1 MDEGTSWWRT
11 HWRTALALVLIFGF
25 ALFLRFYFVYGLA
38 FTTLAQTCDGQ
49 GNLPVSGGS
58 DSYYWHRALCYSFE
72 TGKDLNFDTM
82 LNYGPG
88 LFNPRP
94 PLFPWFSLLTG
105 QLLAPVFGDPWLGVL
120 YVFLASTGLFGAL
133 TVFPTYALTKEAF
146 GRRAG
151 LVAALLFAISS
162 AHLQRSQATD
172 ADHDAFTLFFVV
184 ATLYFFL
191 RSLKVLPT
199 RRWVETWFRRGAIVA
214 GLRAFF
220 KDSRKSVLYAIL
232 AGLCIAV
239 IALSWQGWAYV
250 PVILIVYF
258 AVQLFL
264 DRVRNQDTMGLTIL
278 FAIAMIVPLVL
289 AFPWYATRS
298 QIRVW
303 FDVPAYLFL
312 VATVLGVVF
321 TVTRDYPWTLVIPT
335 TLVAGGLGLAV
346 GVVANPAL
354 ANAFVSGAGYFVQT
368 KVYETIAEAQAPGLS
383 QLILSFGFF
392 TFYFSVA
399 GVAYMLWLVPRRHD
413 PAYTLLV
420 IWAFA
425 AIFMAMAA
433 ARFIFNASPAFAVTA
448 AFTIDLVLT
457 RADFVGMRRTY
468 RSLAQGSWRNA
479 IRKSL
484 KARHVL
490 AALLIGGT
498 VLVPNVYWGIDS
510 GIPFELKSTYDRQ
523 LHDALPSFL
532 RAPGYSPAGR
542 GSFYFG
548 AFGYAL
554 PEPTEYFPAA
564 WRWFRTMDD
573 DRPAEQRPA
582 FLSWWDY
589 GFEAV
594 DRGQHPTVADNFQ
607 NGFAFAGQF
616 ITAQGEAQAVAL
628 LAVRSLEGDFRRNRG
643 DLSQAAEDVLVRF
656 GFSAGTFERAL
667 GRPQDFIAAVQADA
681 ATYGRWDAE
690 MQPLNAMY
698 IYLARQVT
706 LRLDAD
712 RVADFYKA
720 VRTATG
726 IDIGYF
732 AVDSR
737 LFPISAQNTGIF
749 YAPVK
754 LSDHRVVELPDGR
767 TLPTEF
773 FRILVDTDRANGIP
787 LENLQPGDTIRSQTI
802 EYETAFYNSMF
813 YRAYVGYAPSDLGQP
828 ADKTIPGFS
837 QSLVSFPPVP
847 AWNLSHF
854 RLVYRTSYYNPFDN
868 PANHSD
874 AWRAMNFDEAERLQQ
889 EVQDGSRDGVVDLS
903 SQASV
908 TNGIV
913 FLRYYDGAWVN
924 GTVRAGGA
932 TPVSGVRV
940 TVTDE
945 LGAPHDVGTTDA
957 SGRYSVLVP
966 FGNVTLTASVGTPVP
981 GSLVGPRVLGT
992 ATFPVSLA
1000 QALRENVDED
1010 GDGMP
1015 DWLMTRDL
1023 TIPGRTVSGTAFFDL
1038 SGDGSFGA
1046 LDAVTPDASI
1056 TLTHKD
1062 LDFVHTT
1069 TAGADGAFAL
1079 PAVPTGGYTVLVTAA
1094 GHTLAATDV
1103 GLEESEA
1110 RQDISVPFATLEGFA
1125 TDSAG
1130 QFLAG
1135 AQIDVLDEATAEVTP
1150 VTASDGGFYEARPLL
1165 EGNYTVTATRGDL
1178 VTNPERLR
1186 VTRGTSTL
1194 NLTLVPSGRVAGVTR
1209 LFGLDMPFASLEFQ
1223 KASEVR
1229 LVRTVRSD
1237 ASASF
1242 DVTLPAGEWNVNGRL
1257 YQGTALYAT
1266 LGRVSVRAGET
1277 TSFVARFVDGA
1288 RIEGVVKGTPADG
1301 AQVPAQI
1308 AFLGPSG
1315 AWWVRTGGGGGY
1327 LAYLPRDAYAVQAFS
1342 STSAFYGDLALTSS
1356 RTLDIQLATAVSATA
1371 RAFRDVNDNGA
1382 FDAGEGVAGAKVR
1395 LTDDLGRRVLAVADD
1410 AGTFQVVGF
1419 ANRTYAGTIEATGF
1433 KTGPINRSTLAE
1445 IRATS
1450 RYPLTPTAVELRG
1463 SVVLGGVPLLREIG
1477 VVARA
1482 VADGA
1487 RTDTTTADSNGGF
1500 FLSLLPGRYELVV
1513 DENVSTSRDFRYQN
1527 LGTDELRVPVAS
1539 AEILRD
1545 IEVVVRTRV
1554 TGNVT
1559 RNGTAVTTS
1568 VSFEGPDVRSVT
1580 SGTTGYEVYLQAGA
1594 YSVSAGLSAPP
1605 NEFAFLDAIDVAGPA
1620 HLSLALTRAAKVSGL
1635 ALFRNVAVPAS
1646 MPITFVRAE
1655 GGGLVRETT
1664 GSGSYATVLVPGNYT
1679 VRLDAERALA
1689 EGSLTR
1695 FYEFTFA
1702 GSLVVAA
1709 GASDVTFHLDL
1720 ARELD
1725 NTTVAGRIARAGAGV
1740 DASLTFLAR
1749 GTGAL
1754 DAGAA
1759 SGPDG
1764 TYAVGLVPGS
1774 YDVHV
1779 TRSLGSSAF
1788 LGSLTV
1794 PHADAFAFD
1803 IPLSP
1808 GFRLAGVVTD
1818 ALGARTSAAVT
1829 IQGEARLDLTTD
1841 ASGGYERLLPGGTY
1855 TVTVTKSGTERGIA
1869 VDYRATAT
1877 VELASDTVV
1886 NLRLGK
1892 VERRS
1897 AALTWDPVQRQSL
1910 SPGGSVVYSVVV
1922 RNTGNVR
1929 DTFTLSGRPS
1939 EWTFTFSPASVTL
1952 NFGTTENA
1960 ASVIVTIRAPADAQ
1974 VVHAPT
1980 SVVATSLDGTTTG
1993 FVNVDVD
2000 VRRTR
2005 GLTLRVLGS
2014 SGTFDGHT
2022 LEYTVEVRNSGNAQE
2037 AVTVFLANT
2046 GDLALSG
2053 WTALLGREGGLP
2065 PSSGRLETI
2074 PVGANATTRVTL
2086 HLTSTDGPSGVT
2098 VVLQAFLDDAP
2109 TVTATAA
2116 HVAELPSLSPVGG
2129 VQASGPDIVE
2139 TPTLNATLLTI
2150 AVAVAAAAA
2159 VALFLTR
2166 RRR

>member
-38 FTTLAQTCDGQ
+38 FTTLAPTCDGQ
-49 GNLPVSGGS
+49 GTLPVSGGS

-72 TGKDLNFDTM
+72 TGKDLTFDAM

-105 QLLAPVFGDPWLGVL
+105 QLLTPIFGDPWLGVL

-133 TVFPTYALTKEAF
+133 TVFPTYAVTKEAF

-184 ATLYFFL
+184 ATFYFFL
-191 RSLKVLPT
+191 RSLKVLPD

-214 GLRAFF
+214 GVRAFF
-220 KDSRKSVLYAIL
+220 REGRPSVLYAIL

-264 DRVRNQDTMGLTIL
+264 DRVRNQDTMGLTVL
-278 FAIAMIVPLVL
+278 FSIAMIVPLVVG
-289 AFPWYATRS
+289 FPWYATRF

-312 VATVLGVVF
+312 VAAVLGVVF
-321 TVTRDYPWTLVIPT
+321 TVTRDYPWTLVIPA

-346 GVVANPAL
+346 GVLVNPAL
-354 ANAFVSGAGYFVQT
+354 ASAFVSGAGYFVQT

-392 TFYFSVA
+392 TFYVSVA
-399 GVAYMLWLVPRRHD
+399 GVAYMLWLIPRRRD
-413 PAYTLLV
+413 PAYTVLV

-448 AFTIDLVLT
+448 AFAIDLVLT
-457 RADFVGMRRTY
+457 RADFTGMRRTY

-484 KARHVL
+484 KIRHVL
-490 AALLIGGT
+490 AALMVVGI

-523 LHDALPSFL
+523 LHEALPSFL
-532 RAPGYSPAGR
+532 RAPGYNPAGG

-548 AFGYAL
+548 AFGYSL

-564 WRWFRTMDD
+564 WQWFRTMDR

-616 ITAQGEAQAVAL
+616 ITATGETQAIAL

-643 DLSQAAEDVLVRF
+643 ALGEAAEDVLVRF
-656 GFSAGTFERAL
+656 GFSAGTFERAI
-667 GRPQDFIAAVQADA
+667 GRPQDFVAAVQADP
-681 ATYGRWDAE
+681 ATYGRWDAD

-720 VRTATG
+720 VRAATG

-773 FRILVDTDRANGIP
+773 FRILVETDRGEIP
-787 LENLQPGDTIRSQTI
+787 LENVGPGDTVRSQRI
-802 EYETAFYNSMF
+802 EYETAFYDSMF
-813 YRAYVGYAPSDLGQP
+813 YRAYVGYAPADLGQP
-828 ADKTIPGFS
+828 TDRTIPGFS

-854 RLVYRTSYYNPFDN
+854 RLVYRTSYYNPFDD

-874 AWRAMNFDEAERLQQ
+874 AWRAVNFDEAQLLQK
-889 EVQDGSRDGVVDLS
+889 EIQDGSRDGVVDLS

-945 LGAPHDVGTTDA
+945 LGTPHDVATTDA

-966 FGNVTLTASVGTPVP
+966 FGNVTLTASVGTPAP
-981 GSLVGPRVLGT
+981 GSLVGSQVLAT
-992 ATFPVSLA
+992 ATFPVSLE

-1010 GDGMP
+1010 GDGTP

-1023 TIPGRTVSGTAFFDL
+1023 TTPGRAASGTAFFDL

-1046 LDAVTPDASI
+1046 LDAVAPGASI
-1056 TLTHKD
+1056 TLTHQD
-1062 LDFVHTT
+1062 LDFVHTA
-1069 TAGADGAFAL
+1069 TAGADGTFAL
-1079 PAVPTGGYTVLVTAA
+1079 PPVPTGGYAVLVTAA
-1094 GHTLAATDV
+1094 GHTVSAADLDLGT
-1103 GLEESEA
+1103 SEG
-1110 RQDISVPFATLEGFA
+1110 RQDIAVPFATLEGFA
-1125 TDSAG
+1125 TDDDG

-1135 AQIDVLDEATAEVTP
+1135 ARIEVLDEATGDATRL
-1150 VTASDGGFYEARPLL
+1150 TTSDAGFYEARPLL
-1165 EGNYTVTATRGDL
+1165 EGNYTITATLGDL
-1178 VTNPERLR
+1178 ATNPDRLR
-1186 VTRGTSTL
+1186 VTRGTSSL

-1237 ASASF
+1237 GSASL
-1242 DVTLPAGEWNVNGRL
+1242 DVSLPAGEWNVNGRL

-1266 LGRVSVRAGET
+1266 LGRISVRAGET
-1277 TSFVARFVDGA
+1277 TAFVARFVDGA
-1288 RIEGVVKGTPADG
+1288 RIDGVVNGTPADG
-1301 AQVPAQI
+1301 PQVRAQI
-1308 AFLGPSG
+1308 AFLGASG
-1315 AWWVRTGGGGGY
+1315 EWWVRTGDGGGY
-1327 LAYLPRDAYAVQAFS
+1327 LAYLPRGAYGIQAFS
-1342 STSAFYGDLALTSS
+1342 PTSAFYGDVALTSS
-1356 RTLDIQLATAVSATA
+1356 RTLNIQLAAAISATA

-1382 FDAGEGVAGAKVR
+1382 FDAGEGVAGATIR

-1410 AGTFQVVGF
+1410 AGSFQLFGF
-1419 ANRTYAGTIEATGF
+1419 ANRTYAGTIEGSGF
-1433 KTGPINRSTLAE
+1433 ETAPIGPSTLAE

-1450 RYPLTPTAVELRG
+1450 RYALVPTPVEVHG
-1463 SVVLGGVPLLREIG
+1463 SVLLGGVPLLKEIAI
-1477 VVARA
+1477 VARA

-1487 RTDTTTADSNGGF
+1487 SAVPATTDSNGGF
-1500 FLSLLPGRYELVV
+1500 FLNLLPGRYEIVV

-1527 LGTDELRVPVAS
+1527 LGTDAIRVPVAS
-1539 AEILRD
+1539 AGIVRD
-1545 IEVVVRTRV
+1545 VEVVVRTRI

-1559 RNGTAVTTS
+1559 RNGTAVTTG
-1568 VSFEGPDVRSVT
+1568 VTFEGPDGRSVT
-1580 SGTTGYEVYLQAGA
+1580 SGPTGYEVYLQSGT
-1594 YSVSAGLSAPP
+1594 YSVSASLSAPP
-1605 NEFAFLDAIDVAGPA
+1605 DELAFLDAIDVGGPV
-1620 HLSLALTRAAKVSGL
+1620 HVSLALARAAKVSGL
-1635 ALFRNVAVPAS
+1635 ALYRNVAVPAA
-1646 MPITFVRAE
+1646 MPISFVRAE
-1655 GGGLVRETT
+1655 GGSLLRETT

-1695 FYEFTFA
+1695 FYRFTFT
-1702 GSLVVAA
+1702 GSLVVVA
-1709 GASDVTFHLDL
+1709 GAPDVTFHLNVE
-1720 ARELD
+1720 RELD
-1725 NTTVAGRIARAGAGV
+1725 NTTVAGRVARAGVGV

-1749 GTGAL
+1749 GAGAL
-1754 DAGAA
+1754 DAVAS
-1759 SGPDG
+1759 SGPEG
-1764 TYAVGLVPGS
+1764 TYAVGLAPGS

-1794 PHADAFAFD
+1794 AHANASTFD
-1803 IPLSP
+1803 VPLSS
-1808 GFRLAGVVTD
+1808 GFRLVGVVTD

-1841 ASGGYERLLPGGTY
+1841 ASGAYERLLPLGTY
-1855 TVTVTKSGTERGIA
+1855 TVTATKSGTERGLA

-1877 VELASDTVV
+1877 VELTSDSVV
-1886 NLRLGK
+1886 NLKLAK

-1897 AALTWDPVQRQSL
+1897 VALTWDPAQRQSL

-1929 DTFTLSGRPS
+1929 DTFALSGRPG
-1939 EWTFTFSPASVTL
+1939 EWTFTFSPATVTLDFGATGNAVSVT
-1952 NFGTTENA
+1952 
-1960 ASVIVTIRAPADAQ
+1960 VTLRAPADAQ

-1980 SVVATSLDGTTTG
+1980 SVVATSSDGTTTG

-2005 GLTLRVLGS
+2005 GLSLRVLAS
-2014 SGTFDGHT
+2014 SATFDGRT
-2022 LEYTVEVRNSGNAQE
+2022 LQYALEVRNSGNAQE
-2037 AVTVFLANT
+2037 AVTVFVANP

-2065 PSSGRLETI
+2065 PSSGRLETF
-2074 PVGANATTRVTL
+2074 PVGANGTTRVTL

-2109 TVTATAA
+2109 TVTATAV
-2116 HVAELPSLSPVGG
+2116 HVAELPSLAPVGG
-2129 VQASGPDIVE
+2129 VQASGPNVVGSA
-2139 TPTLNATLLTI
+2139 TVPATLLTI
-2150 AVAVAAAAA
+2150 VVAVAAAAA
-2159 VALFLTR
+2159 VALLLTR
-2166 RRR
+2166 RRG